1 MMIDLK
7 QLFEI
12 VGETIDIDCC
22 LSLSEVKLGMTNP
35 FTEPVHLSGKI
46 TNRAGIVTLNYT
58 ASAAAHHVC
67 DRCLAPIN
75 TPVVFG
81 FEHILV
87 KQVNDDSNDDFIVVP
102 NLVLD
107 LDELASS
114 DIILE
119 LPSKVLCK
127 EDCKGL
133 CPTCGVN
140 LNEQSCNC
148 TQKRIDPRLEI
159 LSKLLEN

>member
-1 MMIDLK
+1 MIDLK

-12 VGETIDIDCC
+12 VGESVIIDVNLDIQ
-22 LSLSEVKLGMTNP
+22 EAKLGAKTLFVQP
-35 FTEPVHLSGKI
+35 AHLSG
-46 TNRAGIVTLNYT
+46 TLQNRAGIVTLSYT
-58 ASAAAHHVC
+58 VSANFHTDC
-67 DRCLAPIN
+67 DRCLAVVD
-75 TPVVFG
+75 TPVVFK

-102 NLVLD
+102 SLVLD
-107 LDELASS
+107 LDELALS

-133 CPTCGVN
+133 CPLCGIN
-140 LNEQSCNC
+140 LNEKSCTC
-148 TQKRIDPRLEI
+148 TEKRIDPRLEV
-159 LSKLLEN
+159 LSKFLEQ

>member
-12 VGETIDIDCC
+12 VGESVNFDCNLN
-22 LSLSEVKLGMTNP
+22 LSGVKLGMTNP
-35 FTEPVHLSGKI
+35 FTEPVHLSGKV
-46 TNRAGIVTLNYT
+46 TNRAGIVSLSYT
-58 ASAAAHHVC
+58 ASAIAHTVC
-67 DRCLAPIN
+67 DRCLAPID

-87 KQVNDDSNDDFIVVP
+87 KQVNDDSNDELVVVP

-127 EDCKGL
+127 EDCKGI
-133 CPTCGVN
+133 CPTCGIN
-140 LNEQSCNC
+140 LNEKSCNC
-148 TQKRIDPRLEI
+148 TQKRVDPRLEI